1 MESVPICVAMVPIQD
16 VLHRI
21 RWDPAWR
28 GGVFEISYVDR
39 VAGTIVRVPFES
51 VRLGEGRRSAMTV
64 SDEDG
69 TVRRIPL
76 HRVREVWKDGGII
89 WWRRPVRALQLPN
102 GNDRH
107 D

>member
-1 MESVPICVAMVPIQD
+1 
-16 VLHRI
+16 
-21 RWDPAWR
+21 
-28 GGVFEISYVDR
+28 
-39 VAGTIVRVPFES
+39 
-51 VRLGEGRRSAMTV
+51 MTV